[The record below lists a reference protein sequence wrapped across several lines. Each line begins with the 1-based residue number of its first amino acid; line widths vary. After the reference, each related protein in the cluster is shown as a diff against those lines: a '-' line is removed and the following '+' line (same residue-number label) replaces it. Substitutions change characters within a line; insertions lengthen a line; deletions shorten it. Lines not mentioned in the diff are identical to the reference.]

1 MLGSASIM
9 RALATCLVVLAW
21 HGAHADPAASPPPLS
36 PTQGRREDAQRLR
49 EQLRDVERERPPVEA
64 LPVPPSRAGDPRPTS
79 RVAGVV
85 LLCVAG
91 ASAVTTVAL
100 YAASPD
106 DASAYDNA
114 KTVGLVATAITGVV
128 GLGIVISAHQVQV
141 APAVGPKTAG
151 LAISGR
157 L

>member
-9 RALATCLVVLAW
+9 RALATCLAVLAW
-21 HGAHADPAASPPPLS
+21 HGAHADPAAPPLS

-49 EQLRDVERERPPVEA
+49 EQLRDVERERPPAEA
-64 LPVPPSRAGDPRPTS
+64 LPAPPSRASDTRPTS

-91 ASAVTTVAL
+91 AAAVTTVAL
-100 YAASPD
+100 YAAAPD
-106 DASAYDNA
+106 DASAYDTA
-114 KTVGLVATAITGVV
+114 KTIGLVATAIPGVV

-141 APAVGPKTAG
+141 APSVGPKTAG